1 MTLRLSDL
9 RCGLGIYTSVMVLNF
24 IWLFFFF
31 GAFAACVFQWL
42 VLGDASVFNK
52 VVQDSFDMSKTAFE
66 IGLGLT
72 GILSFWLGIMK
83 IGEKAGAVQM
93 LGRLVDPLFRR
104 IFPGIPSGH
113 PATGSMLMNISAN
126 LLGLDNAAT
135 PMGLK
140 AMKELQEL
148 NEQEAARTGGDKEA
162 ASDAQVLFVVLHSSS
177 LTLLPVSIM
186 TYRAQLGAANPADVF
201 LPILLA
207 TFFSTMAGLISVS
220 FFQNIR
226 LKNPIVMAW
235 LIGLSVAVLGTLWYF
250 MRLSAEQLGATSA
263 LISGLVLLGLITAFM
278 ALAVRRKVNAFE
290 TFIEGAREGFN
301 TAVMVVPYL
310 VAILVGIAVFRASGA
325 MDFLMHGV
333 ASVLTALGAPADIV
347 PALPTAFMKP
357 LSGSGARGMMID
369 TMKTFGADSFA
380 GRLSCLFQGATDT
393 TFYVIAVYFGSI
405 GIRRTRHTL
414 TCSLIADLVGAIAAI
429 CMAYLFF
436 PPR

>member
-1 MTLRLSDL
+1 
-9 RCGLGIYTSVMVLNF
+9 
-24 IWLFFFF
+24 
-31 GAFAACVFQWL
+31 
-42 VLGDASVFNK
+42 
-52 VVQDSFDMSKTAFE
+52 
-66 IGLGLT
+66 
-72 GILSFWLGIMK
+72 
-83 IGEKAGAVQM
+83 
-93 LGRLVDPLFRR
+93 
-104 IFPGIPSGH
+104 
-113 PATGSMLMNISAN
+113 
-126 LLGLDNAAT
+126 
-135 PMGLK
+135 
-140 AMKELQEL
+140 
-148 NEQEAARTGGDKEA
+148 
-162 ASDAQVLFVVLHSSS
+162 
-177 LTLLPVSIM
+177 
-186 TYRAQLGAANPADVF
+186 
-201 LPILLA
+201 
-207 TFFSTMAGLISVS
+207 MAGLISVS